1 MRAFPLPCPWTGI
14 EALREICTEIS
25 SVNIQLV
32 QSYFVAHRDK
42 LEKVF
47 FDDKESLHK
56 KLSKKD
62 VFGDYGA
69 MADIPEL
76 AVKQYRYLT

>member
-42 LEKVF
+42 LEKVL

-62 VFGDYGA
+62 VFWDYGA

-76 AVKQYRYLT
+76 AVKQHRYLT